1 MSESNGG
8 GRVVVEGGRV
18 VVEGGRALS
27 GGKQQAVDVYDDSAI
42 PLDTSLGSPASASSA
57 SRESLVPITKSHL
70 LRVGALGIPLSD
82 DEDFADDDAELDSR
96 PSTRSDLG
104 SVLVNPASPGLP
116 PRVTPDHGHEGTMR
130 LQEVNH
136 LTSGSVYSGKG
147 AMSAIGKEQERFS
160 HAGANSALSEGSFR
174 DIVREQTTNGV
185 DQNPS
190 LQLTL
195 FLLRIQVDDLTIEN
209 RKLKGRLR
217 RFEASSVPASMEQ
230 DRLFEVRFF
239 DGFPPSRRQ
248 ELESFLT
255 HYVQQIQSEDGEEIQ
270 GGPPPLTSVAKP
282 CRDPR
287 ADQESATLG
296 TDTTSS
302 IGVTLRSLRSSEKE
316 ELSKRLNVGWPEEG
330 SGSGSGSGSADR
342 LSRKSGRPPLSTE
355 NVERVKSESDIA
367 VPPSLPANVR
377 EGSHERAMVV
387 NSSGLAP
394 LQGEPSAEA
403 QDVVHPYDGEQ
414 SWLAAPSFSGI
425 EPQSASG
432 TGTGMRISNPQRR
445 EARNRPAAKIPFPSI
460 SRRQSHSAIAAANAA
475 EEVKGE
481 SSAEE
486 SEESPPPHNVGTAG
500 SDDSGSDEMT
510 TSLTTAEP
518 LAKIVVELVERLF
531 AGAWLSSPMDDPSL
545 NPLLSEPSPLPPTS
559 SSNTRYLRTM
569 LDSEETKRGGGWVY
583 LNLILTMAGVHRLN
597 LSIDFLRWSLKRRS
611 HRIEVSKDGSKVRWR
626 GEARKRN
633 EVESAIASAEGVD
646 ANDAT
651 MDDGAVEA
659 VEQRRQTNNLVV
671 STSLRAP
678 ATDSNIYLPREADT
692 ASSDS
697 CLRRVAAPEDD
708 MQSGS
713 VPTTL
718 SSIKD
723 SNTTSK
729 NSNSTGATSI
739 PTGGSG
745 SGRSKNDSNSLRDES
760 GRSTRSGVSRASI
773 SGTATNSLTNSQPSD
788 ALRKALQK
796 ELLDA
801 RGVPDYTLHDGTIFV
816 VPLGGDDDS
825 TGTDTEGITRRNPS
839 VAPYRPMFAKRQ
851 FEDDESDYFARSDD
865 GSSSGH
871 GEDSMLHST
880 EGGAHSTEARGR
892 APARKRSRRHGASD
906 GGLVFFRSDVFC
918 SDLAGNA
925 HVRDRLERSPSADS
939 DAVDR
944 ARISRSDGEDDA
956 GDNSPNASLFVST
969 PSSPTHESETSGQ
982 VVELSDTTS
991 KALVWPSWETETFS
1005 QMDVESETS
1014 GLPSLSLS
1022 GMTNVVPMDHFT
1034 IRIKSEL
1041 VCDPS
1046 VTPPPNLR
1054 QRHARAV
1061 IASLASLLPSRPTS
1075 SAPPKPLHTTR
1086 ILEERIVTH
1095 LPSSQV
1101 RFPRLRMRRQGSDS
1115 DDDSSGEEVF
1125 WRRALVEP
1133 PADYLLSLG
1142 IPFHGW
1148 APETRRD
1155 GGSEAVASSFD
1166 PDNEPIS
1173 LD

>member
-1 MSESNGG
+1 MSETNGG
-8 GRVVVEGGRV
+8 GRVVVGG
-18 VVEGGRALS
+18 GQALNG
-27 GGKQQAVDVYDDSAI
+27 GGKQQAIDVYDDPAI
-42 PLDTSLGSPASASSA
+42 PLDTSPGSPASASSA
-57 SRESLVPITKSHL
+57 SRESLVSITKSHL

-82 DEDFADDDAELDSR
+82 DEDFADDDAELHSR

-104 SVLVNPASPGLP
+104 SVLVNLASPGLP
-116 PRVTPDHGHEGTMR
+116 PRVTPDHGHDGTMR

-136 LTSGSVYSGKG
+136 LTPGSAYSGKQ
-147 AMSAIGKEQERFS
+147 AMSAIGKEQERLS

-174 DIVREQTTNGV
+174 DI
-185 DQNPS
+185 
-190 LQLTL
+190 
-195 FLLRIQVDDLTIEN
+195 VDDLTIEN

-248 ELESFLT
+248 EIESFLT
-255 HYVQQIQSEDGEEIQ
+255 HYVQQIQSEDGEGFQ
-270 GGPPPLTSVAKP
+270 GPPPMTSGAKP
-282 CRDPR
+282 SRAPR

-316 ELSKRLNVGWPEEG
+316 ELSKRLNAGGPEEG

-342 LSRKSGRPPLSTE
+342 LSRESGPPPLSTE
-355 NVERVKSESDIA
+355 NVERVKSESVIA
-367 VPPSLPANVR
+367 GPPSLPAKVR
-377 EGSHERAMVV
+377 EGSHERTMVE
-387 NSSGLAP
+387 AP
-394 LQGEPSAEA
+394 QGEPSAEA

-414 SWLAAPSFSGI
+414 NWLAAPSFSGI

-445 EARNRPAAKIPFPSI
+445 EARNRPVAKIPFPSI

-531 AGAWLSSPMDDPSL
+531 AGAWSSSPVDDPLL

-569 LDSEETKRGGGWVY
+569 LDSDETKRGGGWVY

-611 HRIEVSKDGSKVRWR
+611 HRVEVSKDGSKVRWR

-633 EVESAIASAEGVD
+633 EVESAIARAEGVD

-659 VEQRRQTNNLVV
+659 VEQRRQTNNLAV

-678 ATDSNIYLPREADT
+678 ASDSNIYLPREADT
-692 ASSDS
+692 TSSDS
-697 CLRRVAAPEDD
+697 RLRRVAATEDD

-713 VPTTL
+713 VPPTL
-718 SSIKD
+718 SSIKN
-723 SNTTSK
+723 SNTNSK

-801 RGVPDYTLHDGTIFV
+801 RGVPDYTLHDGTISV
-816 VPLGGDDDS
+816 APLGGDDDS
-825 TGTDTEGITRRNPS
+825 TGTDTEDITRRNPS

-865 GSSSGH
+865 ESSSGH
-871 GEDSMLHST
+871 GEDSILHST

-892 APARKRSRRHGASD
+892 APARKRRRRHGAPD

-925 HVRDRLERSPSADS
+925 HVRHRLERSPSADS

-944 ARISRSDGEDDA
+944 ARISRSDGEDD
-956 GDNSPNASLFVST
+956 GDVHSPNASIFVST
-969 PSSPTHESETSGQ
+969 PSPPSEASGQ
-982 VVELSDTTS
+982 VVELSDTTW
-991 KALVWPSWETETFS
+991 KALVWPAWETETFS

-1022 GMTNVVPMDHFT
+1022 GMTNVVSMDHFT

-1046 VTPPPNLR
+1046 VTPRPQL
-1054 QRHARAV
+1054 RHARAV

-1086 ILEERIVTH
+1086 VLEERIVTH

-1101 RFPRLRMRRQGSDS
+1101 RFPRFRMRRQGSDS
-1115 DDDSSGEEVF
+1115 DGDSSGEEVF

-1148 APETRRD
+1148 APETRHD
-1155 GGSEAVASSFD
+1155 GGSEAVASSLD